1 MRPPPDADAE
11 PARLAGRMAERAL
24 LIDAMERAAKGT
36 PAAVFVHGEAGV
48 GKTHLVTSIRTLAE
62 QRGFA
67 MLWGACVRFG
77 AATVPYAPI
86 VGALEHWLNRA
97 GNEMQTDDLGKLLAG
112 DAPAEAPRLIP
123 VIDKLIERISSNQP
137 VMLVIDDIHW
147 ADVTSLDVLAYLVTG
162 FRHQRLLV
170 VATAREE
177 GVGLPLR
184 GWLADLR
191 RLPAVEELRLERLSR
206 DDTEAQLAQALGQAP
221 DPGLVNDV
229 YERSEGNAYLTEL
242 LVRDVVPTAASLPQG
257 LPKALSEA
265 LLATWHRL
273 EPTARTVVQL
283 IATGGRP
290 IRHHDLEAVTTAF
303 GITPEALE
311 RAVTEAVDAGVLVTD
326 TEART
331 WFGHPLT
338 AEVVDDTLLPGEAER
353 AHRAFIA
360 RLNESPR
367 MGQAAELALHHEL
380 VGDLTEAFQY
390 ALKAANSAAQVQGYA
405 EQTSQLSHAIELWPQ
420 VAEHGDL
427 LALLRHA
434 VDAANRAG
442 DEQAGFAHADHALR
456 IVDRTENPLLAAR
469 LLCEWCGLVF
479 RTGRVA
485 QHPLREAR
493 EALALSTTDP
503 DSVEYVLALATVAEA
518 EAWDDDWTAANLHAT
533 QAIEAANQPEGR
545 AWALAARARVD
556 EGKPKAVE
564 EGEQAYR
571 YASAEGFHQVA
582 ARAAVWWSN
591 ALWDVGRFQ
600 DSADVT
606 TRAFAEASATFP
618 AAATTAFLAGTAAD
632 RRLALGDLPAAAEL
646 VREGLAI
653 RAGGIGGANVLL
665 RAARL
670 ATMRGRTDQ
679 AAQHLRR
686 AEELVP
692 SLPHHYGL
700 IPQPVYAFH
709 HLASGRAD
717 QALDLLCEAMPNQ
730 AMDRWL
736 CDEMLMWGARAAA
749 DLAQR
754 ARDREDRAGIEAARD
769 RLDTLADLRAAHGT
783 TPFGEGVEGRAQGAI
798 FTAESARCRPEN
810 DTAELWHQAVD
821 SCRAAG
827 FRWDEALACQRL
839 AEAMLR
845 EGGRRTEIAAAL
857 RRAHQLATDIGA
869 EPLQQDAAAFA
880 TLARVSLDVPRGPT
894 PTDDERFRGITK
906 REREILAHLVAGRSY
921 REIGTALFISEK
933 TVSVHI
939 SNLLRKTDTTNR
951 HELAALARRLTS

>member
-1 MRPPPDADAE
+1 MPER
-11 PARLAGRMAERAL
+11 ARLTE
-24 LIDAMERAAKGT
+24 AMDRAAEGT
-36 PAAVFVHGEAGV
+36 PSAVFVHGEAGV
-48 GKTHLVTSIRTLAE
+48 GKTHLVTSIRTAAE
-62 QRGFA
+62 RQGFA
-67 MLWGACVRFG
+67 VLWGSCVRFG
-77 AATVPYAPI
+77 AATVPYAPM
-86 VGALEHWLNRA
+86 VGALEHWLAKAEIPADVEAAANR
-97 GNEMQTDDLGKLLAG
+97 LGKLLAG
-112 DAPAEAPRLIP
+112 DQEAEAQRLIP
-123 VIDKLIERISSNQP
+123 VIDQLIGRISAHQP
-137 VMLVIDDIHW
+137 VLLVIDDIHW

-162 FRHQRLLV
+162 FRHQRVLV

-177 GVGLPLR
+177 GIGRPLR

-191 RLPAVEELRLERLSR
+191 RLPAVQELRLERLSR
-206 DDTEAQLAQALGQAP
+206 DDTEGQLAQALGHSP

-229 YERSEGNAYLTEL
+229 YERSQGNAYLTEL
-242 LVRDVVPTAASLPQG
+242 LVRDVEPTAASLPPH

-273 EPTARTVVQL
+273 EPATRTVVQL

-290 IRHHDLEAVTTAF
+290 IRHQDLEAVTTAF
-303 GITPEALE
+303 GITPAKLE
-311 RAVTEAVDAGVLVTD
+311 TAVTEAVEAGVLVTD
-326 TEART
+326 AEART

-338 AEVVDDTLLPGEAER
+338 AEVIDGTLLPGEAER

-360 RLNESPR
+360 RLNDSPP
-367 MGQAAELALHHEL
+367 GLGKAAELALHHEL
-380 VGDLTEAFQY
+380 VGDLTEAFHY
-390 ALKAANSAAQVQGYA
+390 ALEAAESAAQVQGYA

-420 VAEHGDL
+420 VEERPDL
-427 LALLRHA
+427 LTLLRSA
-434 VDAANRAG
+434 VDAANKAG

-456 IVDRTENPLLAAR
+456 IVDRAENPLLAAR

-493 EALALSTTDP
+493 EALALSQHAQT
-503 DSVEYVLALATVAEA
+503 SVEYVLALATVAEA
-518 EAWDDDWTAANLHAT
+518 EAWDDDWPAADRHAT
-533 QAIEAANQPEGR
+533 QAIEAADHPEGR

-556 EGKPKAVE
+556 EGKPEAVHAGE
-564 EGEQAYR
+564 EAYL
-571 YASAEGFHQVA
+571 YASANGFHQVA

-591 ALWDVGRFQ
+591 ALWDAGRFQ

-606 TRAFAEASATFP
+606 ARAFAEASATFP
-618 AAATTAFLAGTAAD
+618 TAATTAFLAGTAAD

-670 ATMRGRTDQ
+670 ATLRGKHDQ

-700 IPQPVYAFH
+700 IPQPVYAAH
-709 HLASGRAD
+709 HLAEGRAD
-717 QALDLLCEAMPNQ
+717 QALDLLCEAMPMQ
-730 AMDRWL
+730 AVDRWL

-754 ARDREDRAGIEAARD
+754 ARDREDKAGMEAARD
-769 RLDTLADLRAAHGT
+769 RLDQLAELRAAHGT
-783 TPFGEGVEGRAQGAI
+783 TPFGESVEGRAQGAI
-798 FTAESARCRPEN
+798 YTAESARCRPEN
-810 DTAELWHQAVD
+810 DTADLWREAVD

-827 FRWDEALACQRL
+827 FRWDEALASQRW
-839 AEAMLR
+839 AESMLR

-857 RRAHQLATDIGA
+857 RRAHQLAADIGA
-869 EPLQQDAAAFA
+869 EPIRADTAAIAK
-880 TLARVSLDVPRGPT
+880 LARVSLEVPRGTT
-894 PTDDERFRGITK
+894 PTDEERFRTLTK

-921 REIGTALFISEK
+921 REIGKALFISEK